1 MTKFNYYKYYP
12 LVRKGNELY
21 YGYMGEKYV
30 ARIQIM
36 KESDD
41 GNGEIYVYKIS
52 TDTNLPVQK
61 VDRKTLYDALDIAYT
76 WLELAKKE
84 EK

>member
-1 MTKFNYYKYYP
+1 
-12 LVRKGNELY
+12 
-21 YGYMGEKYV
+21 
-30 ARIQIM
+30 M